1 MWTDIKTR
9 IDEVSDI
16 AKCMEEF
23 TVWIQDILP
32 YGKMKVKIID
42 KGERYYEGYTDVQI
56 ISKRDNHP
64 KGAYSR
70 GSTIEETLEN
80 TIREFLRLVEEEYPD
95 KNYRDVLPESA
106 ITYMDYT
113 DF

>member
-1 MWTDIKTR
+1 MWTDIKTT

-23 TVWIQDILP
+23 TVWLQDILP

-42 KGERYYEGYTDVQI
+42 KGEHYYEGYTDIQI
-56 ISKRDNHP
+56 ISKCDNRP

-70 GSTIEETLEN
+70 GNTIEEALEN
-80 TIREFLRLVEEEYPD
+80 TIREFLRIVEEEYPN
-95 KNYRDVLPESA
+95 KNYRDGLPEEA
-106 ITYMDYT
+106 IIYMDYP